1 MKDEIIIG
9 VLAVQGDVEENI
21 TAVNEALQH
30 MKVRGTAKSVR
41 YSREI
46 EKVDG
51 LILPGGESTVISS
64 LVTIHEGSFQTIR
77 SRISNGM
84 PVMGSCAGMIM
95 LSKRAYDRVVGDTKQ
110 QLMGNLDV
118 VIERNAFGRQSD
130 SFETDLYIP
139 ILGRDAYKG
148 IFIRAPV
155 ITELGNGVD
164 IIAKFNDKIVAV
176 NQKNIIGTAFHP
188 ELSGDDRLH
197 RHFIKSVLEFK
208 QNQQNCEMR
217 GVGFEPTNP

>member
-9 VLAVQGDVEENI
+9 VLAVQGDIEENI
-21 TAVNEALQH
+21 TAADEALQH
-30 MKVRGTAKSVR
+30 MKVRGTVKSVR
-41 YSREI
+41 YSKEI
-46 EKVDG
+46 NEVDG
-51 LILPGGESTVISS
+51 LIIPGGESTVISS
-64 LVTIHEGSFQTIR
+64 LATIQEGSLQTIR
-77 SRISNGM
+77 TRISNGM

-95 LSKRAYDRVVGDTKQ
+95 LSKRAYDRVVGKTKQ
-110 QLMGNLDV
+110 QLLGNLDV
-118 VIERNAFGRQSD
+118 VIERNAFGRQND

-155 ITELGNGVD
+155 ITEIGNGVNT
-164 IIAKFNDKIVAV
+164 IAKFNNKIVAV
-176 NQKNIIGTAFHP
+176 NHKNIIATAFHP

-197 RHFIKSVLEFK
+197 RHFIKSVLDFK
-208 QNQQNCEMR
+208 QNQNSEMR